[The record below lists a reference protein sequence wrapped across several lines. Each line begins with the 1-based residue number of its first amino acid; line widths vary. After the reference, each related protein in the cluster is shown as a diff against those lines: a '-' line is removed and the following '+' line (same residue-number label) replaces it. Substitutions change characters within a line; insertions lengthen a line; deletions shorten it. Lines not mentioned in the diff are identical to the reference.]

1 MSNQFHE
8 QPFSARFAVM
18 GDQAEAVFDL
28 IHPKNHELG
37 LNRPPFG
44 MAGMSAVMRYTPDRM
59 TRDAFVEV
67 MGFGRGQTLKVKHE
81 KFEALQAWAT
91 IAPVEL
97 FIYDSHNQRY
107 WEGPLDAWLWA
118 YQDAETGVYPDNGK
132 TYLTLPANQ
141 FPFDPTTIPKTD
153 V

>member
-1 MSNQFHE
+1 MTSFHE
-8 QPFSARFAVM
+8 QPFSARFGVM
-18 GDQAEAVFDL
+18 GDVAEGIFDQ

-44 MAGMSAVMRYTPDRM
+44 MAGMTANMRYVPDRM
-59 TRDAFVEV
+59 RRDAFVEV
-67 MGFGRGQTLKVKHE
+67 MGIGRGQALKVKLE

-91 IAPVEL
+91 IGPVEL
-97 FIYDSHNQRY
+97 FIYDSHNHRY

-118 YQDAETGVYPDNGK
+118 YQDAEHGFYPDNGK
-132 TYLTLPANQ
+132 EYVTLPADK
-141 FPFDPTTIPKTD
+141 FPFDPIGVPN